1 MKNNHP
7 KIAGKTAAAAAMLPR
22 PLRVFWIL
30 NVFLT
35 GTCAAIMATNRFLLH
50 KGPPYRSPF
59 IPFQHWIDL
68 LLFAPR
74 FQHFHQ
80 LDFFSEA
87 PSSSFRFMYPAPV
100 ALLYEGF
107 YFFHWHTV
115 WIFFAVT
122 GSLVLALGAI
132 LGRQMVRR
140 GVHPWTIVLFLS
152 SALLFSYPFWFE
164 YLLGNM
170 EVCIFLIVAF
180 AIIAFMRGHMILSA
194 TLIGVAASM
203 KLFPFVYLALF
214 LSRRRYKAFAWGIA
228 TAVIT
233 NIVSLWLVCPS
244 LPIAYRGVHA
254 GLAAFEL
261 QYILPFLPMETGFD
275 HSIFGFIKAL
285 IAFLYGPK
293 VMPPHLLTGYLV
305 LASAGGLA
313 LYFFRI
319 RFLPILNQI
328 LCLCV
333 ASILLPPASHDYTL
347 LQLYVPWS
355 LLALYAID
363 QAKANRTVQGLYS
376 VFVCFAI
383 LLSAESELIYKAAR
397 NSYPHGYSGQLKA
410 ITLVVLLLIGL
421 NRPFEFRTPEEAGA

>member
-7 KIAGKTAAAAAMLPR
+7 KIAGKTAAAVTLPR
-22 PLRVFWIL
+22 PLRAFWIL
-30 NVFLT
+30 NVLLT

-50 KGPPYRSPF
+50 KAPPYTSPF
-59 IPFQHWIDL
+59 IHFYHWIDL
-68 LLFAPR
+68 LLFVPR

-87 PSSSFRFMYPAPV
+87 PAFSYRFMYPAPV

-107 YFFHWHTV
+107 YFSHWHTV

-122 GSLVLALGAI
+122 GSLVLALGFVF
-132 LGRQMVRR
+132 GRQMVRR
-140 GVHPWTIVLFLS
+140 GVHPWTTILFLS
-152 SALLFSYPFWFE
+152 SALLISYPFWFE
-164 YLLGNM
+164 YRLGNM
-170 EVCIFLIVAF
+170 EVCIFLILAF
-180 AIIAFMRGHMILSA
+180 AIIAFWRERLILSA

-228 TAVIT
+228 TAIIT

-244 LPIAYRGVHA
+244 LPIAYRGINS
-254 GLAAFEL
+254 GLAAFQRL
-261 QYILPFLPMETGFD
+261 YMLTYLPIETGFD
-275 HSIFGFIKAL
+275 HSIFGLFKAL
-285 IAFLYGPK
+285 IDLLYGPK
-293 VMPPHLLTGYLV
+293 IMTPHLLAGYLV

-328 LCLCV
+328 LCLCI
-333 ASILLPPASHDYTL
+333 ASILLPPTSHDYTL
-347 LQLYVPWS
+347 LHLYVPWG

-363 QAKANRTVQGLYS
+363 QAKANRTVRGLNA

-383 LLSAESELIYKAAR
+383 LLSAESELIYQAPDR
-397 NSYPHGYSGQLKA
+397 VSPHEYSGQLKA

-421 NRPFEFRTPEEAGA
+421 NRPFEFRTREEAKA